1 MIYQAPALRLS
12 TYSTPRIVACAED
25 FPCRIGLP
33 RGCIEVD
40 LLCAEAR
47 LAIELDGAQHLA
59 ARMLIGAAAAR
70 PGFCRRTRRHLRALG
85 RRP

>member
-1 MIYQAPALRLS
+1 
-12 TYSTPRIVACAED
+12 
-25 FPCRIGLP
+25 
-33 RGCIEVD
+33 VD